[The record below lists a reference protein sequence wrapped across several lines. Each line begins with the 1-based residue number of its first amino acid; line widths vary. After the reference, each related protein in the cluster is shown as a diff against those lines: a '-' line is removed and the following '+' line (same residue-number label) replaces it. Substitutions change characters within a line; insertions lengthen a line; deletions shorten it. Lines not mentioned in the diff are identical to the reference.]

1 MTLQAPH
8 SLAPQ
13 PKCGPVM
20 PSRPRRMASSDES
33 GSAST
38 SVSTPLRRKRTLG
51 IEDLDPDLI
60 LLRLAR
66 EFLHHFRPLRNIPPQ
81 IFPQPSTPHRTPN
94 PPPSPPTSSAL

>member
-8 SLAPQ
+8 SLTPH

-51 IEDLDPDLI
+51 IEDLDFDLDLDLI
-60 LLRLAR
+60 LLRLVG
-66 EFLHHFRPLRNIPPQ
+66 EFLDHFGPFRNIAAQ
-81 IFPQPSTPHRTPN
+81 IFVERFRRHRHRD
-94 PPPSPPTSSAL
+94 